1 MRQGGGGQP
10 PPYFMV
16 IKLYHPVH
24 GTKIAISEAEA
35 EADEREG
42 WSRDP
47 EPVNELAPKRRRI
60 QGAVARC

>member
-1 MRQGGGGQP
+1 
-10 PPYFMV
+10 MV

-35 EADEREG
+35 EADAREG
-42 WSRDP
+42 WVRGP
-47 EPVNELAPKRRRI
+47 EQVVNELAPKRRRI